1 MLTQF
6 YLLVNNVVALSADV
20 LQRIRDLTSGELGTR
35 TPEKNT
41 EHAQR
46 KRLRNIEKK
55 KIEILR

>member
-41 EHAQR
+41 QR

>member
-1 MLTQF
+1 MLTQY
-6 YLLVNNVVALSADV
+6 YLLVNNVAALSADV
-20 LQRIRDLTSGELGTR
+20 IQRIRDLTSGELGAR

-55 KIEILR
+55 KAEILR